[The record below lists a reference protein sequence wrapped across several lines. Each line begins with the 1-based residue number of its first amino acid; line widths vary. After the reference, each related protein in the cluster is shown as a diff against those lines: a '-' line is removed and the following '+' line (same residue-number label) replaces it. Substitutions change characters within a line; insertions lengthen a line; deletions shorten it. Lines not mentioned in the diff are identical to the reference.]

1 GTATGG
7 QGQGEG
13 RDARDPRGRPAPDRP
28 THRVSLVTWA
38 GTHHD
43 SDVGTGGLLWS
54 ALLKPPGGRKSTGSR
69 GKPVTIRQHLR
80 TVARH
85 RGSAPTRGPRLVT
98 DVPIGQPC
106 AELPPLDAIRQV
118 ST

>member
-1 GTATGG
+1 LLELGAVRVAAAGVVAPAATAATVEVAGTATGG

-85 RGSAPTRGPRLVT
+85 RGSAPTR
-98 DVPIGQPC
+98 
-106 AELPPLDAIRQV
+106 
-118 ST
+118 